1 MADAQRRGAANPL
14 IVGVVALLLALG
26 IVYVGKDVRKWTWQ
40 ETSAIRYRPDIEN
53 AFLWGQFSNIVGV
66 RYTYDELL
74 RRHGGDYSH
83 QFKLDY
89 PPLRLLVA
97 AAWTELLQK
106 IDPGIRKWRNEYVLT
121 FPLLY
126 LNYLTQ
132 IVTAVVLF
140 VLVRL
145 WYLRHHGAAAA
156 GQVAR
161 SRAAL
166 LAGLA
171 VGLLLL
177 FNPALI
183 LNSHGWPQ
191 WDSWLLVFFAGAVLA
206 ASVDRWALAGACIG
220 AGCLLKG
227 QILVAAPVI
236 PLVAAFQGQWRGVL
250 AFLLAGLA
258 AALLLVLPWWLRD
271 PLAVPYI
278 VVVTAAGGL
287 AAFFWSR
294 SPGRRSMD
302 AGLAA
307 MAAFC
312 LAAASTYFLFETS
325 TAWFHIGYGYGVRRN
340 TASLAI
346 GTSPNLPQALQ
357 HYFDVRVH
365 SGLNLPGGG
374 YLPVTTMLIA
384 GYLCCLVYSA
394 WRAARFKQ
402 SGDGAFLV
410 AVFAPWLFMYAFM
423 PYMHERYLVYIA
435 ALSATWVFL
444 GMASIVVH
452 GLLVALAFGAMFHMM
467 LLTSPGAAPDVLEWF
482 ELVYPADSW
491 LVVAL
496 ALAVLAALSRKPAS
510 SRASEHRGLMVGMR
524 VGQGRL

>member
-1 MADAQRRGAANPL
+1 MADARRRRSISPL

-26 IVYVGKDVRKWTWQ
+26 IIYVGKDVRKWTWQ
-40 ETSAIRYRPDIEN
+40 ETAAIRYRPDIEN

-132 IVTAVVLF
+132 IVTAVILF
-140 VLVRL
+140 LLVRL
-145 WYLRHHGAAAA
+145 WYLRHHRADPA
-156 GQVAR
+156 GQAAR
-161 SRAAL
+161 ARAAL
-166 LAGLA
+166 LAGVA
-171 VGLLLL
+171 AGLLLL

-220 AGCLLKG
+220 VGCLLKG

-278 VVVTAAGGL
+278 VVATAAGAL
-287 AAFFWSR
+287 AAGFWSR
-294 SPGRRSMD
+294 SAGRRAGH

-307 MAAFC
+307 TAAFC
-312 LAAASTYFLFETS
+312 VAVASTYLIYETS
-325 TAWFHIGYGYGVRRN
+325 TAWFHIGYGYGVTRN
-340 TASLAI
+340 TAYMAI
-346 GTSPNLPQALQ
+346 GTLPNLPQALQ
-357 HYFDVRVH
+357 HYFGVRVH

-384 GYLCCLVYSA
+384 GYVSCLVYSA
-394 WRAARFKQ
+394 WRAAQFKQ
-402 SGDGAFLV
+402 AGDGAFLV

-444 GMASIVVH
+444 GAAPIVAHV
-452 GLLVALAFGAMFHMM
+452 LLVALAFGAMFHMM
-467 LLTSPGAAPDVLEWF
+467 LLTSPDAAPGVLEW
-482 ELVYPADSW
+482 LGRVYPADSW

-496 ALAVLAALSRKPAS
+496 ALAVLAALSRNPAKS
-510 SRASEHRGLMVGMR
+510 HASGRGELMAGMR
-524 VGQGRL
+524 AGQGRL

>member
-1 MADAQRRGAANPL
+1 MADARRRGANRLA
-14 IVGVVALLLALG
+14 VGLVALLLVLG
-26 IVYVGKDVRKWTWQ
+26 TVYVGKDVRKWAWQ
-40 ETSAIRYRPDIEN
+40 ATSTVRYRPDIEN

-66 RYTYDELL
+66 RYTYDEVL

-106 IDPGIRKWRNEYVLT
+106 IDPGIRKWRNEYVLN

-145 WYLRHHGAAAA
+145 WYLRHHGASEA
-156 GQVAR
+156 GQAAR
-161 SRAAL
+161 STAAL

-171 VGLLLL
+171 AAMLLL

-191 WDSWLLVFFAGAVLA
+191 WDSWLIVFFAGAVLA
-206 ASVDRWALAGACIG
+206 ASVDRWALAGACVG

-258 AALLLVLPWWLRD
+258 AASLLVLPWWLRD

-278 VVVTAAGGL
+278 VVATATGGL
-287 AAFFWSR
+287 AACLSTR
-294 SPGRRSMD
+294 SAGRR
-302 AGLAA
+302 AGNIGLAA

-312 LAAASTYFLFETS
+312 LAVASTYFLFDTS

-340 TASLAI
+340 TAYIAI
-346 GTSPNLPQALQ
+346 GTPPNLAQALQ
-357 HYFDVRVH
+357 HYFNVRVH
-365 SGLNLPGGG
+365 SGLHLPGGG

-384 GYLCCLVYSA
+384 GYLSCLVYSA
-394 WRAARFKQ
+394 WRAACFKQ

-410 AVFAPWLFMYAFM
+410 AVFAPWMFMYAFM

-444 GMASIVVH
+444 GMAPIIVH

-467 LLTSPGAAPDVLEWF
+467 LLTSPGAAPGVLEWL

-496 ALAVLAALSRKPAS
+496 ALAVLAALSRTPGKSHAS
-510 SRASEHRGLMVGMR
+510 GHGGRLAGMR
-524 VGQGRL
+524 AGHSRL